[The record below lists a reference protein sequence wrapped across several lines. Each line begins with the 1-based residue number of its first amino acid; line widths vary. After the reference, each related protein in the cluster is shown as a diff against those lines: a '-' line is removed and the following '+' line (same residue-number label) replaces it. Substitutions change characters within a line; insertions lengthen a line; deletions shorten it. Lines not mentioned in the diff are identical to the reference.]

1 MIFRAKKKILTVCGG
16 AALLVSTVGCD
27 DRVVATSAR
36 PAATTTTASSGVTPA
51 QPLPAAPESRTV
63 GAGFNGCIIG
73 LNCGCFPRQG
83 KCGRQRSPRV
93 VPPPPAPAP
102 PGEYGNNG
110 PVDGHVP
117 VAP

>member
-1 MIFRAKKKILTVCGG
+1 MIFRAKKKILTIVGG

-27 DRVVATSAR
+27 DGVVATSAR
-36 PAATTTTASSGVTPA
+36 PAVTRTTAWSGVTA

-93 VPPPPAPAP
+93 APPPPVPAP

-110 PVDGHVP
+110 PVDGYVP